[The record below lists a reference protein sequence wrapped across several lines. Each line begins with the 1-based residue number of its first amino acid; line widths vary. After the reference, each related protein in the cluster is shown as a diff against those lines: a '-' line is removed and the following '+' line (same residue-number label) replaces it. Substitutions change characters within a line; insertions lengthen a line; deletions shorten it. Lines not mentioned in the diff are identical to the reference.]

1 MTTTKNRARVPFAQ
15 QYEIDKYG
23 LVYRRDKRLRLT
35 NRSGRWFAQVYDDEG
50 KKKLFD
56 VEKLATSLFAPEP
69 LALSVGDI
77 LGPLSARIIP
87 DFPRY
92 AVTHYG
98 AVYCIDPPSRGPN
111 AGEVYALRETL
122 QNDHR
127 YVTLRSAEGQA
138 TFIRVS
144 DVVDLVWD

>member
-1 MTTTKNRARVPFAQ
+1 MTLTENRARVPFAK
-15 QYEIDKYG
+15 QYEIDEHG
-23 LVYRRDKRLRLT
+23 LVYRRNKKLRLT
-35 NRSGRWFAQVYDDEG
+35 NRSGRWFAQVYSDDG
-50 KKKLFD
+50 KKKIFD
-56 VEKLATSLFAPEP
+56 AEKLATSIFNPEP
-69 LALSVGDI
+69 SALSVSDI

-98 AVYCIDPPSRGPN
+98 AVYCINPPLRGPN

-127 YVTLRSAEGQA
+127 YVTLRSADGQA
-138 TFIRVS
+138 TFMRIS
-144 DVVDLVWD
+144 DVVALVWD